1 MNVFQQ
7 LKNESSVRLT
17 SFRESAE
24 LVAICTKKCFCDI
37 AGRQLR
43 QHQFTTLCRSASAAS
58 SMVCLSVI

>member
-43 QHQFTTLCRSASAAS
+43 QHQFTTLCR
-58 SMVCLSVI
+58 